1 MTLLQRVQWGT
12 AYPIIYLKIYYESQR
27 SGSSM
32 QYKIKIAIEPMDS
45 GQYFG
50 YPINQTITLDG
61 TQLAASTIKK
71 RIAIFVVKRH
81 RLRDRLANRVQQN
94 SRDNLTVCQ
103 SLCLLRKHPDRHIH
117 ISPGACPAASVL
129 NAVPSFDVDGSI
141 QISITTYN
149 SAFVDNLIIK
159 YGAAVVKTVNNITAG
174 NISFTSAE
182 KATIYGL
189 MSTVKSGT
197 FTFTLTTRDGT
208 TVLGTST
215 KTATGS
221 ITNATP
227 TLSATVVDTNS
238 TTIALTGSNAKLV
251 KGKSTAL
258 ITITS
263 AGLKGATISS
273 KIVNGTAVAG
283 TTLSIPNVSTSPFTV
298 TVTDSRGNTV
308 TVVLNPV
315 VIAYIPLTI
324 SANFYR
330 PAPTTGEVEAV
341 FSGNYFNGSF
351 GAVANT
357 LAVWVKYRLKGAVDW
372 ISIGSFIQG
381 TEYTITGNTFASIAV
396 SLGSIFDYTANYE
409 FAIYYMDKLTNTY
422 TVLQV
427 GKGLPVFDWGEDDF
441 NINGQ
446 PKVKSVD
453 QPYLVAEGDS
463 GIWHYIKKSNGY
475 CECFGAIIITG
486 ASTSAWGSIH
496 SYDYST
502 AINFP
507 YAFTEIAYIGAM
519 TKGGA
524 GLNAGSIATLIHTL
538 SAITQIGVS
547 RGTAVTNG
555 NFFYLSACCW
565 KNGNRG
571 WKTRYQK
578 KY

>member
-1 MTLLQRVQWGT
+1 
-12 AYPIIYLKIYYESQR
+12 
-27 SGSSM
+27 M

-61 TQLAASTIKK
+61 TQLAASTIKNASPSSWSND
-71 RIAIFVVKRH
+71 IVYETGW
-81 RLRDRLANRVQQN
+81 
-94 SRDNLTVCQ
+94 LTVSSKTAGTT
-103 SLCLLRKHPDRHIH
+103 SLSVKVYASSGSTRTGTFTYSLPVL
-117 ISPGACPAASVL
+117 PAASVL

-555 NFFYLSACCW
+555 NFFIYLRVVGKW
-565 KNGNRG
+565 K
-571 WKTRYQK
+571 
-578 KY
+578 